1 MAEFERRLRDISQ
14 LRKVWRAF
22 RDPQERRET
31 ERLSACMTADHA
43 QRGADPDPIATYGA
57 VAVRAAF
64 CHWWCTK
71 QYEAIVA
78 WGDRL
83 DSSVLDSEPLLRLY
97 LESARRAVGGAGS
110 PANS

>member
-1 MAEFERRLRDISQ
+1 MTEFERRLRDISQ

-31 ERLSACMTADHA
+31 ERLSACIAENHG

-64 CHWWCTK
+64 GHWWCTK

-83 DSSVLDSEPLLRLY
+83 DSSTLDLEPLLRLY
-97 LESARRAVGGAGS
+97 LELARNAAGGAGS
-110 PANS
+110 PANG

>member
-22 RDPQERRET
+22 RDPQERKEA
-31 ERLSACMTADHA
+31 ERLSACIAENHA
-43 QRGADPDPIATYGA
+43 QRGADPDPIITYGA

-64 CHWWCTK
+64 GHWWCTK

-97 LESARRAVGGAGS
+97 LELARHAVGGAGS
-110 PANS
+110 PANR

>member
-22 RDPQERRET
+22 RDPQERKEA
-31 ERLSACMTADHA
+31 ERLSACITENHA
-43 QRGADPDPIATYGA
+43 QRGADPDPIITYGA

-64 CHWWCTK
+64 GHWWCTK
-71 QYEAIVA
+71 QYEAIA
-78 WGDRL
+78 PCDDRL
-83 DSSVLDSEPLLRLY
+83 DSSALDSEPLLRLY
-97 LESARRAVGGAGS
+97 LESARHAMGSAGP

>member
-1 MAEFERRLRDISQ
+1 VSVVSAEGL
-14 LRKVWRAF
+14 
-22 RDPQERRET
+22 
-31 ERLSACMTADHA
+31 
-43 QRGADPDPIATYGA
+43 IALK
-57 VAVRAAF
+57 RM
-64 CHWWCTK
+64 WCTK